1 MQQKQSLLLI
11 ILINIVIFCLHQYL
25 FFYVKVSDFLLQ
37 LLYFLITFLP
47 LNVWF
52 WRSKFKINFYHHWV
66 CIYIGLLC
74 STFFFF
80 LFKTSTTDTA
90 DFLSIGE
97 FYFDLFLTILVFS
110 FGEMVI
116 LICLNGVTYIFRRLV
131 GYH

>member
-1 MQQKQSLLLI
+1 MQKKQSLLLI
-11 ILINIVIFCLHQYL
+11 LHINIVIFCLHHYL

-80 LFKTSTTDTA
+80 LFKSLTTDIA
-90 DFLSIGE
+90 DFSSIGE
-97 FYFDLFLTILVFS
+97 FYFDLFLTIFVFS

-116 LICLNGVTYIFRRLV
+116 LFCLNGVTYIFRRLV